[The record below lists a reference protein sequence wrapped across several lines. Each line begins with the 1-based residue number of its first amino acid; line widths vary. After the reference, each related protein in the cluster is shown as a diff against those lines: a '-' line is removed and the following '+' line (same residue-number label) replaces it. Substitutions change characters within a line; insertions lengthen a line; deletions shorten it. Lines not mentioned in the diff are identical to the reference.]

1 MMSMV
6 EPVRVFLLDD
16 HEIVRRG
23 VVSVIDAEPDMEVV
37 GEAGTAD
44 EALDVVEVC
53 NPDVAVLDIRLGDG
67 SGVEVCRDI
76 RSKYPEISC
85 LMLTSFEDDQALVE
99 ASLAGAAGYVL
110 KQVQGG
116 DLLEAIRMVAEGRVL
131 LDRATI
137 RLALRRLRESG
148 ESTVGELPPQELRVF
163 ELIGDGLSNRE
174 IADEM
179 ILAEKTI
186 KNYVTSL
193 LQKLGMQR
201 RTEAAAFAARLDER
215 RKGG

>member
-1 MMSMV
+1 MLTMYK
-6 EPVRVFLLDD
+6 PTQVFLLDD

-23 VVSVIDAEPDMEVV
+23 VAAVIDAESDMEVV
-37 GEAGTAD
+37 GEAGTVA
-44 EALDVVEVC
+44 EALAVVGACV
-53 NPDVAVLDIRLGDG
+53 PDVAVLDIRLDEG

-76 RSKYPEISC
+76 RSQYPDVKC

-116 DLLEAIRMVAEGRVL
+116 DLLEAIRMVASGRVL

-148 ESTVGELPPQELRVF
+148 EITVGELPPQERRVF

-174 IADEM
+174 IAEEM

-186 KNYVTSL
+186 KNYVTNL

-215 RKGG
+215 RKKT

>member
-1 MMSMV
+1 MLTMYK
-6 EPVRVFLLDD
+6 PTQVFLLDD

-23 VVSVIDAEPDMEVV
+23 VAAVIDAESDMEVV
-37 GEAGTAD
+37 GEAGTVA
-44 EALDVVEVC
+44 EALVAVGACV
-53 NPDVAVLDIRLGDG
+53 PDVAVLDIRLDEG

-76 RSKYPEISC
+76 RSQYPDVKC

-116 DLLEAIRMVAEGRVL
+116 DLLEAIRMVASGRVL

-148 ESTVGELPPQELRVF
+148 EITVGELPPQERRVF

-174 IADEM
+174 IAEEM

-186 KNYVTSL
+186 KNYVTNL

-215 RKGG
+215 RKKT

>member
-1 MMSMV
+1 MDK
-6 EPVRVFLLDD
+6 PIRVFLLDD

-23 VVSVIDAEPDMEVV
+23 VVAVIDAEVDMQVV
-37 GEAGTAD
+37 GEAGTAA
-44 EALDVVEVC
+44 EALQVVQDC
-53 NPDVAVLDIRLGDG
+53 TPDVAVLDIRIGEG

-76 RSKYPEISC
+76 RSEFPDVRC

-116 DLLEAIRMVAEGRVL
+116 DLLEAIRMVADGRVL
-131 LDRATI
+131 LDQATT

-148 ESTVGELPPQELRVF
+148 EATVGELPPQELRVF

-174 IADEM
+174 IAEEM

-215 RKGG
+215 RKGS

>member
-1 MMSMV
+1 M
-6 EPVRVFLLDD
+6 PDTVRVFILDD
-16 HEIVRRG
+16 HEIVRQG
-23 VVSVIDAEPDMEVV
+23 LVAVIGAEPDLLVVGQAATAEHAVEVV
-37 GEAGTAD
+37 AASSPE
-44 EALDVVEVC
+44 
-53 NPDVAVLDIRLGDG
+53 VAVLDVRLGEG

-76 RSKYPEISC
+76 RSAHPDVRC

-110 KQVQGG
+110 KKAYGSE
-116 DLLEAIRMVAEGRVL
+116 LLEAIRLVASGRQL
-131 LDRATI
+131 LDQATV

-148 ESTVGELPPQELRVF
+148 EATVGDLPQQERRVF
-163 ELIGDGLSNRE
+163 DLIGEGLSNRE
-174 IADEM
+174 IADRM
-179 ILAEKTI
+179 HVAEKTV

-215 RKGG
+215 HNS

>member
-148 ESTVGELPPQELRVF
+148 ESTVGDLPPQELRVF

>member
-174 IADEM
+174 IAEEM